1 MQPAPTHFASQTAP
15 SRGRWRA
22 AAVWPSEKKWK
33 TFCELRGIDVT
44 SAGVYRNELFRMFSY
59 PVSGVTI
66 DDAYRSDV
74 MRLPPGCGMR
84 NWRIV

>member
-1 MQPAPTHFASQTAP
+1 MRTVRELRQRMHWQ
-15 SRGRWRA
+15 
-22 AAVWPSEKKWK
+22 
-33 TFCELRGIDVT
+33 ELRGIDVT
-44 SAGVYRNELFRMFSY
+44 SAGVYENELFRMFSY

-74 MRLPPGCGMR
+74 MRSPPGCGMR

>member
-1 MQPAPTHFASQTAP
+1 MI
-15 SRGRWRA
+15 SRGKAGLAQVRHSVLADKLRA
-22 AAVWPSEKKWK
+22 YGGVFPGSYKRLK
-33 TFCELRGIDVT
+33 LRGIDVT
-44 SAGVYRNELFRMFSY
+44 SAGVYENELFRMFSY

-74 MRLPPGCGMR
+74 MRSPPGCGMR